1 VARRRSV
8 LKPDVRSVDVPVVER
23 AWGRLRA
30 DDDGFT
36 IVEMVVAMTLLAL
49 AMMGLAQ
56 IMYGAMSAHVAT
68 QQRSVF
74 LELATAEME
83 SLRATP
89 YAATCVTPASGVD
102 TEHDG
107 LLAATGDASTC
118 AVSPRTPVATTPTA
132 TSHDIRRWVTWTDA
146 TGARVPQGSPDAT
159 LKRLSV
165 ELRWD
170 ENNKTPRKIRLTSIR
185 YPGGFGRTGAPPGP
199 NKPPVAKATS
209 NAPFI
214 AQPLQAITFD
224 GSTSTDDAGP
234 ANLRYSWSFGDG
246 TTATGAVVT
255 KSFTSGGSY
264 EVVLTVRDQN
274 GAGDPVSVS
283 LSVVV
288 VSAVSPNAVPVTNVT
303 ASCHADTQP
312 IATPPACA
320 LVAYAPLGVTFD
332 ATTSSD
338 ADDDDLFFTWSWGD
352 GTPVEGGW
360 SPVRSH
366 TFVRAQTHQVVVTAH
381 DLKGGSMART
391 VPVRGL
397 PLNCEVT
404 SGALYNG
411 NRTEE
416 DNYIRLKNN
425 NSQAWTSSITF
436 TATSNTACKNLRV
449 RLPIASGQLLF
460 TGLTST
466 LSADGSTLTWT
477 SGLRS
482 FANSTQFHIG
492 TQTVEFIPDHPDLSR
507 PSGALAATFTA
518 ATKSSA

>member
-1 VARRRSV
+1 MGSAASRRR
-8 LKPDVRSVDVPVVER
+8 
-23 AWGRLRA
+23 G
-30 DDDGFT
+30 GFT

-56 IMYGAMSAHVAT
+56 IMYGAMGAHVAT

-74 LELATAEME
+74 VELATAEME
-83 SLRATP
+83 ALRATP
-89 YAATCVTPASGVD
+89 YGATCVTPGAGVD

-107 LLAATGDASTC
+107 LLAVTSGSAPCTVTA
-118 AVSPRTPVATTPTA
+118 RTPVSATAAA
-132 TSHDIRRWVTWTDA
+132 TSHEIRRWVTWTDA
-146 TGARVPQGSPDAT
+146 AGARVAQGDAGAT
-159 LKRLSV
+159 LKRLTV
-165 ELRWD
+165 QLRWD
-170 ENNKTPRKIRLTSIR
+170 EKNRTPRTIRLTSVR
-185 YPGGFGRTGAPPGP
+185 YPGGFGKTGAPPGP
-199 NKPPVAKATS
+199 NQPPVPKATS

-214 AQPLQAITFD
+214 ANPGQVITFD

-234 ANLRYSWSFGDG
+234 GNLTYSWAFGD
-246 TTATGAVVT
+246 ATSASGAVVT
-255 KSFTSGGSY
+255 KSFPVGGSY
-264 EVVLTVRDQN
+264 EVILTVRDQN
-274 GAGDPVSVS
+274 GAGAPVSVS

-288 VSAVSPNAVPVTNVT
+288 VSTVSPNAVPVTNVT
-303 ASCHADTQP
+303 ASCHADTPP

-332 ATTSSD
+332 ATASTD
-338 ADDDDLFFTWSWGD
+338 ADPDDDLFYTWSWGD

-381 DLKGGSMART
+381 DLRGGSMART

-404 SGALYNG
+404 AGSLYNG
-411 NRTEE
+411 NRSEE
-416 DNYIRLKNN
+416 LDFIRLRNN
-425 NSQAWTSSITF
+425 NSRAWTNAITF
-436 TATSNTACKNLRV
+436 TATSNTACRNLRV
-449 RLPIASGQLLF
+449 RLPVADGQLLF

-482 FANSTQFHIG
+482 FANTTQFHLG
-492 TQTVEFIPDHPDLSR
+492 AQTVEFLPEHLDLTR
-507 PSGALAATFTA
+507 PSGALAGTFTA
-518 ATKSSA
+518 APKSEA